1 MKEEQLQLITKP
13 SNSLSQQRNKKFE
26 VQVDM
31 CNLFHLWWKVKYQTI
46 CEPFKHHKILWNIID
61 NFEWPCLK
69 NE

>member
-26 VQVDM
+26 VQVDK

-46 CEPFKHHKILWNIID
+46 CEPFKHQRFYEILSTILNDLVW
-61 NFEWPCLK
+61 K
-69 NE
+69 NG